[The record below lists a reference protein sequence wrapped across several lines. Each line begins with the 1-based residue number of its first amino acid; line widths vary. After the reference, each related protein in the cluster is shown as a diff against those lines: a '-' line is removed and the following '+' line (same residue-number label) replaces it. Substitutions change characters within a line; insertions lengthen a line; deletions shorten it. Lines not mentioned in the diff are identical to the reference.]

1 MEDTGAFEELPTR
14 GGEFCL
20 ARGMG
25 LKSRD
30 TSSSWN
36 RASGHAEDEVESWVS
51 SRSRLFDT
59 GADCMFRIGISP
71 NDASSRRMSLH
82 WKVSTF
88 AEHTEII
95 RIRQSA
101 RVVPAVIKIRWRSNR
116 RSLRHILSLRLLQEF
131 ETFINVLN
139 KQECQRQT

>member
-1 MEDTGAFEELPTR
+1 MEDTGAFDELPAR

-25 LKSRD
+25 LKRRD

-36 RASGHAEDEVESWVS
+36 RASGHEVVSWVS

-59 GADCMFRIGISP
+59 GAACMFRIGISP
-71 NDASSRRMSLH
+71 KDASSWRMSLH

-88 AEHTEII
+88 AKHIWVI

-101 RVVPAVIKIRWRSNR
+101 RVVPAVIKIRWCSNGK
-116 RSLRHILSLRLLQEF
+116 SLETHTLSQTSAGIRDIYQRP
-131 ETFINVLN
+131 
-139 KQECQRQT
+139 KQARV